1 MLIRTHL
8 SITLFFVL
16 LFISVVEYKFA
27 FVLAAFLATF
37 IPDADSK
44 FSTLGK
50 KKSLRILQFFIK
62 HRGMMHSFSFLI
74 LVTLFLVLFFPIL
87 SLGFFLGYG
96 SHLLADSFTVRGVRL
111 FYPLKKKS
119 CGKIKTGKRTET
131 AVFVF
136 FLIGNLGLLVWR
148 VLLLF

>member
-16 LFISVVEYKFA
+16 LFISVVEYKLA
-27 FVLAAFLATF
+27 FVSVALLATF

-50 KKSLRILQFFIK
+50 RKSLRILQFFIK
-62 HRGMMHSFSFLI
+62 HRGIMHSFSFLI
-74 LVTLFLVLFFPIL
+74 LVTLFLVLFFPII

-96 SHLLADSFTVRGVRL
+96 THLIADSFTVQGIRP

-119 CGKIKTGKRTET
+119 YGRIKTGKRSET

-136 FLIGNLGLLVWR
+136 FLVGNLGLLIGKII
-148 VLLLF
+148 

>member
-8 SITLFFVL
+8 AITLFFVL

-27 FVLAAFLATF
+27 FVLVALLATF

-50 KKSLRILQFFIK
+50 RKSLRILQFFIK
-62 HRGMMHSFSFLI
+62 HRGVMHSFSFLI
-74 LVTLFLVLFFPIL
+74 LVTFFLVLFFPII

-96 SHLLADSFTVRGVRL
+96 THLLADSFTVQGIRP

-119 CGKIKTGKRTET
+119 CGRIKTGKRTET
-131 AVFVF
+131 IVFVF
-136 FLIGNLGLLVWR
+136 FLVSNLGLLMWKII
-148 VLLLF
+148 

>member
-8 SITLFFVL
+8 SITLFFIL
-16 LFISVVEYKFA
+16 IFISVVEYKFA
-27 FVLAAFLATF
+27 FVLVAFLATF

-50 KKSLRILQFFIK
+50 NKSLRILQFFVR

-74 LVTLFLVLFFPIL
+74 LITLFFVLFFPII

-96 SHLLADSFTVRGVRL
+96 LHLLADSFTVRGIKP

-119 CGKIKTGKRTET
+119 SWKIRTGGRSE
-131 AVFVF
+131 VIILVCFI
-136 FLIGNLGLLVWR
+136 IGNLGLLMWKVSR
-148 VLLLF
+148 VI

>member
-27 FVLAAFLATF
+27 FVLVAFLATF

-50 KKSLRILQFFIK
+50 KKSFRILQFFIK

-74 LVTLFLVLFFPIL
+74 LVTFFLALFFPII

-96 SHLLADSFTVRGVRL
+96 LHLLADSFTVRGVRL

-136 FLIGNLGLLVWR
+136 FLIGDLGLMMWKI
-148 VLLLF
+148 LLLY

>member
-27 FVLAAFLATF
+27 FVLVALFATF

-50 KKSLRILQFFIK
+50 RKSLRILQFFIK
-62 HRGMMHSFSFLI
+62 HRGVMHSFSFLI
-74 LVTLFLVLFFPIL
+74 LVTLVLVLFFPII

-96 SHLLADSFTVRGVRL
+96 IHLLADSFTVQGIRP

-119 CGKIKTGKRTET
+119 YGRIKTGKRSET
-131 AVFVF
+131 IVFVF
-136 FLIGNLGLLVWR
+136 FLVGNLMLLMWKF
-148 VLLLF
+148 LLLF

>member
-8 SITLFFVL
+8 LITLFFVL

-27 FVLAAFLATF
+27 FVLVALLATF

-44 FSTLGK
+44 FSTFGK
-50 KKSLRILQFFIK
+50 RKSLRILQFFIK

-74 LVTLFLVLFFPIL
+74 LVTFFLVLFFPII

-96 SHLLADSFTVRGVRL
+96 THLLADSFTVQGIRP

-119 CGKIKTGKRTET
+119 SWKIKTGKRTET
-131 AVFVF
+131 IVFVF
-136 FLIGNLGLLVWR
+136 FLVGNLMLLMWK

>member
-16 LFISVVEYKFA
+16 LFISIVEYKLA
-27 FVLAAFLATF
+27 FVSVALLATF

-50 KKSLRILQFFIK
+50 RKSLRILQFFIK
-62 HRGMMHSFSFLI
+62 HRGMMHSFSFLV
-74 LVTLFLVLFFPIL
+74 LVTLVLVLFFPII

-96 SHLLADSFTVRGVRL
+96 THLIADSFTVQGIRP

-119 CGKIKTGKRTET
+119 YGRIKTGKRTET
-131 AVFVF
+131 IVFVF
-136 FLIGNLGLLVWR
+136 FLVGNLGLLIGKII
-148 VLLLF
+148 

>member
-27 FVLAAFLATF
+27 FVLVALLATF
-37 IPDADSK
+37 ILDVDSK

-50 KKSLRILQFFIK
+50 RKSFRILQFFIK
-62 HRGMMHSFSFLI
+62 HRGIMHSFSFLI
-74 LVTLFLVLFFPIL
+74 LVTLFLVLFFPII

-96 SHLLADSFTVRGVRL
+96 THLLADSFTIQGVRL
-111 FYPLKKKS
+111 FYPLKKKTY
-119 CGKIKTGKRTET
+119 GRIRTGKRTET
-131 AVFVF
+131 IVFVV
-136 FLIGNLGLLVWR
+136 FLIGNLWLLIWK

>member
-1 MLIRTHL
+1 
-8 SITLFFVL
+8 LFFVL

-27 FVLAAFLATF
+27 FVLVALFATF

-50 KKSLRILQFFIK
+50 RKSLRILQFFIK
-62 HRGMMHSFSFLI
+62 HRGVMHSFSFLI
-74 LVTLFLVLFFPIL
+74 LVTLVLVLFFPII

-96 SHLLADSFTVRGVRL
+96 IHLLADSFTVQGIRP

-119 CGKIKTGKRTET
+119 YGRIKTGKRSET
-131 AVFVF
+131 IVFVF
-136 FLIGNLGLLVWR
+136 FLVGNLMLLMWKF
-148 VLLLF
+148 LLLF